1 MTAKRT
7 HQPTGFFARIVNWL
21 QTKAAPALA
30 ICQQELQ
37 QARQDIA
44 RLHGDLD
51 DMAIIIEGKDRQ
63 ILASADVLAKAHSE
77 ISRQRRNATVL
88 QQTLDNER
96 RFSKQQ
102 STELTEARK
111 NRKRR

>member
-1 MTAKRT
+1 MTTESNYPPKSL
-7 HQPTGFFARIVNWL
+7 FARIVNWL
-21 QTKAAPALA
+21 QTKVAPALA

-63 ILASADVLAKAHSE
+63 ILVSAEALATAHSE
-77 ISRQRRNATVL
+77 AARQRRTAAML
-88 QQTLDNER
+88 KQALDNER
-96 RFSKQQ
+96 RLFKQQ
-102 STELTEARK
+102 STELTDARK